1 MQMGDTLEILKMKL
15 DIHVCLPT
23 GSNSFKVISHALQRT
38 FLYIKYDIC

>member
-15 DIHVCLPT
+15 DMCLPT
-23 GSNSFKVISHALQRT
+23 GSNSFKVISHALQRM